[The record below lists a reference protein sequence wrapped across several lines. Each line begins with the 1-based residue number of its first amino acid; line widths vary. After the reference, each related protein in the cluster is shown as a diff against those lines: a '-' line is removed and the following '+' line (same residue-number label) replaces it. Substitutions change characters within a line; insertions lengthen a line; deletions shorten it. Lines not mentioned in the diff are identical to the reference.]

1 MYVIERKNEKHEL
14 QQVPLYNRMSMA
26 VSTEIITLKQQFVI
40 QQFDNWT
47 QIDL

>member
-1 MYVIERKNEKHEL
+1 MYVIERKKEKYEF

-26 VSTEIITLKQQFVI
+26 VSTEIITLKRQFEI
-40 QQFDNWT
+40 QELYSWT